1 MATPV
6 PNQTANDLRPA
17 HSIPLLQRL
26 PRTSLQKLKTYS
38 LVLFFFACLFPIHLA
53 QLFFYPMSYV
63 PGGIRECYW
72 WGIEATKESFA
83 RMLLLISAPTTLVIT
98 AGEGVDLDKV
108 CYKDKESG
116 KWMLK
121 LEDRSGE
128 SRG

>member
-1 MATPV
+1 MATQV

-26 PRTSLQKLKTYS
+26 PRTSLQKIKTYA
-38 LVLFFFACLFPIHLA
+38 LVLFFFLCLLPIHLV
-53 QLFFYPMSYV
+53 QLFYYPMSYV

-72 WGIEATKESFA
+72 WGIEATKESFG
-83 RMLLLISAPTTLVIT
+83 RLLLLISAPTTLVIT

-108 CYKDKESG
+108 CRKDKETG

-128 SRG
+128 F